1 MINRGI
7 KRGTLYM
14 RQSEPKAGLIASQ
27 GQRLVADA
35 YYGYNATTRPRD
47 SDELLKDSLNCT
59 YNLKVQKFRIKSLSD
74 NKLIRSERTYYSC

>member
-1 MINRGI
+1 
-7 KRGTLYM
+7 M